1 MKVHDRIPVSV
12 LYRAHAAW
20 PKVIGRYGLYG
31 VAFFGHG
38 TNEENYGTSVY
49 ILECLWRGLVRSI
62 LQGEK

>member
-12 LYRAHAAW
+12 LYRAHMAW
-20 PKVIGRYGLYG
+20 PKVVGRYGLYG

-38 TNEENYGTSVY
+38 TDKGNRETAEYV
-49 ILECLWRGLVRSI
+49 LECLWRGLVRSV